1 MDGDRFR
8 DSEFGKAT
16 REPGNKHGFTYY
28 LPKPIPRDLEMSA
41 KVILALSEADASLGN
56 LQGLG
61 ALITD
66 PSLLIGPYLRREALA
81 SSRIEGTQA
90 SLSEVFQSEID
101 AYAQNDDTLEVTR
114 YLQATKQAYELA
126 KDLPLTQRL
135 ILQVHRTLMQGVRG
149 EEKMPGEFR
158 RSPVWVG
165 HAGATPETASFVPPL
180 PQHLADLLSDW
191 EQFVNADGNKMPAL
205 LQAALMHYQF
215 ETIHPFLDGNGRIG
229 RLLINLVLMQR
240 GRMPYPLL
248 YLSNYFE
255 SHRDE
260 YYDRLQSVRERAE
273 INEWLLFFL
282 KAVKAQAQ
290 DAIERARRLVEIR
303 EQYQALAMQERSS
316 LPRLVDI
323 IVNNPFVTTKHVGEA
338 LELSNQGAK
347 KLIKNAEARGW
358 LTSLGTHGQGGR
370 ELWVASEVFSIIESP
385 MMYPDTHTDESRN

>member
-1 MDGDRFR
+1 MDGDNFL
-8 DSEFGKAT
+8 DSAFGKAT
-16 REPGNKHGFTYY
+16 REPGNKHAFTYY
-28 LPKPIPRDLEMSA
+28 LPKPIPRDLELSTD
-41 KVILALSEADASLGN
+41 VILALSEADASLGN

-90 SLSEVFQSEID
+90 SLSEVFQSEVD
-101 AYAQNDDTLEVTR
+101 VYAQNDDTLEVTR
-114 YLQATKQAYELA
+114 YLQATQQAYELA
-126 KDLPLTQRL
+126 ERLPLTQRL
-135 ILQVHRTLMQGVRG
+135 ILQVHKTLIQGVRG
-149 EEKMPGEFR
+149 EEKLPGEFR

-165 HAGATPETASFVPPL
+165 QAGATPETASFVPPL
-180 PQHLADLLSDW
+180 PKHLAELLGDW
-191 EQFVNADGNKMPAL
+191 ERFVNADGNQLPAL

-273 INEWLLFFL
+273 MNEWLLFFL
-282 KAVKAQAQ
+282 QAVKAQAE
-290 DAIERARRLVEIR
+290 DAIARARRLVSIR
-303 EQYQALAMQERSS
+303 EQYRSLAMQERSS

-323 IVNNPFVTTKHVGEA
+323 IVNNPFVTTKHISTA
-338 LELSNQGAK
+338 LDLTNQGAK
-347 KLIKNAEARGW
+347 NLIKNAEARGW
-358 LTSLGTHGQGGR
+358 LTSLGTKGQGGR
-370 ELWVASEVFSIIESP
+370 ELWIASEVFEIIEAP
-385 MMYPDTHTDESRN
+385 MVYADAQSQRSEQ